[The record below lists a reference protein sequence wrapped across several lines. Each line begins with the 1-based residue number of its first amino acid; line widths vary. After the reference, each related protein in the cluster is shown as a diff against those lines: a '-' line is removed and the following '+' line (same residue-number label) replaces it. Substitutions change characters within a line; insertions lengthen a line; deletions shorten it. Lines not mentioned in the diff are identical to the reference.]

1 MNVISANFQ
10 IEDELSN
17 KGFKDGIEIEKGIIL
32 SEERVTRQRK
42 NYEKMCGFFTAY
54 PDLFLDLIKPS
65 ESNFEMF
72 FYQRIFLRA
81 AMRYRKVYICAPR
94 AFSKTFLS
102 IIALF
107 LKCVFQPGEFY
118 AHKIFELLGNLKA
131 N

>member
-1 MNVISANFQ
+1 MNIVSANFKV
-10 IEDELSN
+10 EDELSN

-32 SEERVTRQRK
+32 SEERVINSRIM
-42 NYEKMCGFFTAY
+42 YAKMGGFFTSY

-107 LKCVFQPGEFY
+107 LKCMFQPG
-118 AHKIFELLGNLKA
+118 KILPIKFLNCWELLK
-131 N
+131 